1 MQIDSQPVPR
11 RSRMRRLGA
20 RSLHRQAHYRTT
32 RWREQSPKASI
43 HMDHEALKH
52 KVFGQLFQQNY
63 AWLCARLS
71 YRTGCAQ
78 SAQDIASETFLRVW
92 SHTDP
97 SAIREPRALLTTI
110 AQRLMYEGWRRREL
124 ENAYLQVLAETPEQT
139 HPSPQEQW
147 ILVESLLAID
157 RLLDGLSTQ
166 AKAVFVYSQIDGLTY
181 TQIGQRLNLSLGRVH
196 QLMTEALRCCYQE
209 LAG

>member
-11 RSRMRRLGA
+11 RSRVRRYGA
-20 RSLHRQAHYRTT
+20 RLFQRQAHYRTT

-43 HMDHEALKH
+43 HMDHEALKQ

-71 YRTGCAQ
+71 YRTGCAH

-124 ENAYLQVLAETPEQT
+124 EKAYLQVLATTPEET

-157 RLLDGLSTQ
+157 RMLDGLSRQ
-166 AKAVFVYSQIDGLTY
+166 AKSVFVYSQIDGLTY
-181 TQIGQRLNLSLGRVH
+181 SQIGERLGLSLGRVH
-196 QLMTEALRCCYQE
+196 QLMAEALRCCYQE

>member
-11 RSRMRRLGA
+11 RSRVRRHGA
-20 RSLHRQAHYRTT
+20 RLFQRQAHYRTT

-43 HMDHEALKH
+43 HMDHEALKQ

-71 YRTGCAQ
+71 YRTGCAH

-124 ENAYLQVLAETPEQT
+124 EKPTCRCWPRPRRKPIPRRRNSGSWWKASS
-139 HPSPQEQW
+139 PSIACSMACRARP
-147 ILVESLLAID
+147 S
-157 RLLDGLSTQ
+157 RYSST
-166 AKAVFVYSQIDGLTY
+166 ARSTA
-181 TQIGQRLNLSLGRVH
+181 
-196 QLMTEALRCCYQE
+196 
-209 LAG
+209 